1 MAKQTSFAH
10 QKEVLEQFL
19 FLLTKFEDDFKLLI
33 QKFDEDVTSLYEEQG
48 LMEEIYDDYKAT
60 YLNSLN
66 STLLDM
72 QTRIQEEDIPF
83 IEKEIDFISSR

>member
-1 MAKQTSFAH
+1 MARQTSFAH
-10 QKEVLEQFL
+10 QKQVLEQFL
-19 FLLTKFEDDFKLLI
+19 SLLTGFENDFRLLI
-33 QKFDEDVTSLYEEQG
+33 QKFDEDITSLYEEQG

-66 STLLDM
+66 ATLLDL

-83 IEKEIDFISSR
+83 IEKEIDFLSSR